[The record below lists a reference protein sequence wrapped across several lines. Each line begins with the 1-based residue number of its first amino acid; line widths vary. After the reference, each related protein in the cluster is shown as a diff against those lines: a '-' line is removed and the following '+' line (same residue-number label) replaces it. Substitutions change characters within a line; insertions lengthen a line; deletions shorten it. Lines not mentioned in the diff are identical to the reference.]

1 MAKVKGIC
9 KNIDNC
15 GLAEHKEIQEVEK
28 SAPFVCQECGKSL
41 AAIVSP
47 TRSGTPVWLWV
58 IMAVIILAGGGCG
71 YFFHTSKSKKLTE
84 ESAQGTET
92 TGVQTETEIL
102 QETEVIPETETTPEP
117 ETVPEAGTSAATLTV
132 SLNEGHLIDNNNG
145 SGSISTPTGK
155 YEGELK
161 NGKANGNGTFHFF
174 KACRISNR
182 DSQKRMAE
190 TGDYLAGQF
199 ADNDVISAKWFNKDK
214 KQKGTI
220 IIGQTG
226 L

>member
-15 GLAEHKEIQEVEK
+15 YMAEHKEIQELEK

-41 AAIVSP
+41 VAADSP
-47 TRSGTPVWLWV
+47 TRSGTPVWLWIV
-58 IMAVIILAGGGCG
+58 LAVIILAGGGCG
-71 YFFHTSKSKKLTE
+71 YFFHTSKSKAPTE
-84 ESAQGTET
+84 ESAPET
-92 TGVQTETEIL
+92 TDVLTETEVVEEPEAA
-102 QETEVIPETETTPEP
+102 QATEVAPET
-117 ETVPEAGTSAATLTV
+117 GTSATTLAS
-132 SLNEGHLIDNNNG
+132 SLNGGHLIDNKNG
-145 SGSISTPTGK
+145 SGSISTPVGK

-161 NGKANGNGTFHFF
+161 DGKANGNGTFHFF
-174 KACRISNR
+174 KACRISSR
-182 DSQKRMAE
+182 DSQERMAE

-199 ADNDVISAKWFNKDK
+199 AGNDVISAKWFNKDK
-214 KQKGTI
+214 KQKGAI